1 MRNLATL
8 AGVVVLCAALGC
20 AGGPAET
27 EDEADDG
34 GPAEAASWPMFH
46 GRQDMVGVAPGRLP
60 KALTLQWKFQTEG
73 PIKSSPAIELAAG
86 AGSEK
91 VSGTLRLKVPDTFSG
106 SAGRVFVGS
115 NDGHL
120 YALDLADGRKVWAFK
135 TADAVEAAPLVLQG
149 AVYVGSADGF
159 LYALDAATGALRW
172 KYETQDKI
180 LGGAN
185 WVRSTL
191 RSGSAAAAE
200 DGSPPS
206 TGPYGQGDR
215 TWILV
220 GSYDMSLHCVDA
232 ATGKAVWTAETG
244 NYVNGTP
251 AVADGKIVFGGCD
264 GLVRVLA
271 PADGRELL
279 SIQAGGYVAGAV
291 AVAGDRFYAA
301 NYDEKLTCARVD
313 TGKTVWEYAG
323 EDAGFYSSPA
333 VGPREV
339 VIGGRDNRVHCLDR
353 ETGKPRWTFA
363 TRRDVESSPAICGGK
378 VVVGSSDGRLYLL
391 RLADGKE
398 LASFEVGRPVT
409 SSPAVAGGWVV
420 VGGDDGAVYAFGPKP

>member
-20 AGGPAET
+20 TGGPDET
-27 EDEADDG
+27 EDEADARPAG
-34 GPAEAASWPMFH
+34 WRAEATSWPMFH

-60 KALTLQWKFQTEG
+60 KALALRWRFQTEG
-73 PIKSSPAIELAAG
+73 PVKSSPAIELAAG
-86 AGSEK
+86 A
-91 VSGTLRLKVPDTFSG
+91 PD
-106 SAGRVFVGS
+106 APEGRVFVGS

-120 YALDLADGRKVWAFK
+120 YALDLADGREVWAFK

-149 AVYVGSADGF
+149 AVYVGSVDGF

-200 DGSPPS
+200 DGSP
-206 TGPYGQGDR
+206 QGDR

-251 AVADGKIVFGGCD
+251 AVVDGKIVFGGCD

-301 NYDEKLTCARVD
+301 DYDQKLTCAQVD

-339 VIGGRDNRVHCLDR
+339 VIGGRDNKVHCLDR

-363 TRRDVESSPAICGGK
+363 TRRDVDSSPAICGGK

-398 LASFEVGRPVT
+398 LGSFEIGRPVT

>member
-1 MRNLATL
+1 MSTQTMRNLATL
-8 AGVVVLCAALGC
+8 TGVVVLCAALGC
-20 AGGPAET
+20 TGGPAET
-27 EDEADDG
+27 EDGAEDAG
-34 GPAEAASWPMFH
+34 GPAEAASWPLFH
-46 GRQDMVGVAPGRLP
+46 GRPDMAGVAPGRLP
-60 KALTLQWKFQTEG
+60 RALALRWKFQTEG
-73 PIKSSPAIELAAG
+73 PVKSSPAIELEAAAG
-86 AGSEK
+86 PEKGQEPYDFSE
-91 VSGTLRLKVPDTFSG
+91 KVPDTFSDP
-106 SAGRVFVGS
+106 AGRVFVGS

-120 YALDLADGRKVWAFK
+120 YAINLADGRKVWAYQ

-149 AVYVGSADGF
+149 AVYVGSVDGY

-172 KYETQDKI
+172 KYQTRDKI

-185 WVRSTL
+185 WVRS
-191 RSGSAAAAE
+191 
-200 DGSPPS
+200 P
-206 TGPYGQGDR
+206 QGDR
-215 TWILV
+215 TWILI

-232 ATGKAVWTAETG
+232 ATGKAAWTVETG

-251 AVADGKIVFGGCD
+251 AVADGKIIFGGCD
-264 GLVRVLA
+264 GLIRILA

-279 SIQAGGYVAGAV
+279 SIQAGGYVAGAA
-291 AVAGDRFYAA
+291 AVAGNRLYAA
-301 NYDEKLTCARVD
+301 NYEEKLICAEAG
-313 TGKTVWEYAG
+313 TGKTVWEYPG

-339 VIGGRDNRVHCLDR
+339 VIGGLDNKVHCIDR

-363 TRRDVESSPAICGGK
+363 TRRNVESSPALCGGK

-420 VGGDDGAVYAFGPKP
+420 VGGEDGAVYAFGPKR

>member
-20 AGGPAET
+20 TGGPAET
-27 EDEADDG
+27 EDEADAG
-34 GPAEAASWPMFH
+34 GPAETASWPLFH
-46 GRQDMVGVAPGRLP
+46 GRQDMAGVAPGRLP
-60 KALTLQWKFQTEG
+60 RALALRWKFQTEG
-73 PIKSSPAIELAAG
+73 PVKSSPAIELEAA
-86 AGSEK
+86 APDASE
-91 VSGTLRLKVPDTFSG
+91 
-106 SAGRVFVGS
+106 GRVFIGS

-120 YALDLADGRKVWAFK
+120 YAINLADGRKVWAFE
-135 TADAVEAAPLVLQG
+135 TGDAVEAAPLVLQG
-149 AVYVGSADGF
+149 AVYVGSVDGY
-159 LYALDAATGALRW
+159 LYALNAATGALRW
-172 KYETQDKI
+172 KYQTRDKI

-185 WVRSTL
+185 WVRS
-191 RSGSAAAAE
+191 
-200 DGSPPS
+200 P
-206 TGPYGQGDR
+206 QGDR
-215 TWILV
+215 TWILI

-232 ATGKAVWTAETG
+232 ATGKAVWTVETG

-251 AVADGKIVFGGCD
+251 AVADGKIIFGGCD
-264 GLVRVLA
+264 GLIRILA
-271 PADGRELL
+271 PSDGRELRTL
-279 SIQAGGYVAGAV
+279 EAGGYVAGAV
-291 AVAGDRFYAA
+291 AVAGDRLYAA
-301 NYDEKLTCARVD
+301 NYEEKLICAEAG
-313 TGKTVWEYAG
+313 TGKTVWEYPG

-339 VIGGRDNRVHCLDR
+339 VIGGLDNKVHCIDR

-363 TRRDVESSPAICGGK
+363 TRRNVESSPALCGGK

-420 VGGDDGAVYAFGPKP
+420 VGGEDGAVYAFGPKP

>member
-1 MRNLATL
+1 MNFAPKTIAQAMGFLPAFAGLAL
-8 AGVVVLCAALGC
+8 LCAAAGC
-20 AGGPAET
+20 TGGPAET

-60 KALTLQWKFQTEG
+60 KALTLRWKFQTEG
-73 PIKSSPAIELAAG
+73 PVKSSPAIELAAG
-86 AGSEK
+86 AGPEK

-106 SAGRVFVGS
+106 PAGRVFVGS
-115 NDGHL
+115 NDGNV
-120 YALDLADGRKVWAFK
+120 YAINLADGREVWAFK

-149 AVYVGSADGF
+149 AVYVGSVDGF

-185 WVRSTL
+185 WVRS
-191 RSGSAAAAE
+191 
-200 DGSPPS
+200 P
-206 TGPYGQGDR
+206 QGDR
-215 TWILV
+215 TWILI

-244 NYVNGTP
+244 NYINGTP

-264 GLVRVLA
+264 GLIRVLA
-271 PADGRELL
+271 PADGRERL

-301 NYDEKLTCARVD
+301 DYDQKLTCAQVD

-323 EDAGFYSSPA
+323 
-333 VGPREV
+333 
-339 VIGGRDNRVHCLDR
+339 
-353 ETGKPRWTFA
+353 
-363 TRRDVESSPAICGGK
+363 
-378 VVVGSSDGRLYLL
+378 
-391 RLADGKE
+391 
-398 LASFEVGRPVT
+398 
-409 SSPAVAGGWVV
+409 
-420 VGGDDGAVYAFGPKP
+420 

>member
-20 AGGPAET
+20 TGEPAET
-27 EDEADDG
+27 EDEADAG

-60 KALTLQWKFQTEG
+60 KALTLRWKFQTEG

-91 VSGTLRLKVPDTFSG
+91 GQEPYDFSEKVPDTFSG
-106 SAGRVFVGS
+106 PAGRVFVGS
-115 NDGHL
+115 NDGNV
-120 YALDLADGRKVWAFK
+120 YAINLADGRRVWAYK

-149 AVYVGSADGF
+149 AVYVGSVDGF

-185 WVRSTL
+185 WVRS
-191 RSGSAAAAE
+191 
-200 DGSPPS
+200 PPS

-215 TWILV
+215 TWILI

-244 NYVNGTP
+244 NYINGTP

-264 GLVRVLA
+264 GLIRVLA
-271 PADGRELL
+271 PADGRERL

-301 NYDEKLTCARVD
+301 DYDEKLTCAQMD

-323 EDAGFYSSPA
+323 EDAGFYASPA

-339 VIGGRDNRVHCLDR
+339 VIGGRDNKVHCLDR
-353 ETGKPRWTFA
+353 ETGQPRWTFA
-363 TRRDVESSPAICGGK
+363 TRREVESSPALCGDK

-398 LASFEVGRPVT
+398 LGSFEVGRPVT